1 MGETAEMSED
11 QQRRRPG
18 RPRDVGADDAIM
30 DAVVEILTEVGFRG
44 LTIDAVAQRA
54 GVGKATI
61 YRRWDG
67 KEQLVLDA
75 LAAGRLPVPQ
85 PDTGTLHDDLLAYY
99 LPLADLEAQ
108 QGAVRLMPALAAEA
122 AVDADLAD
130 RLHAFVSDRR
140 APVAGILR
148 RAQERGEVND
158 DVDIELVVDLLTG
171 AIMYR
176 LYFSGAVVD
185 EGRDPPVAPWRA
197 HRHRRDRRLRRAL
210 GHARNRTAAT
220 AATNA
225 VSTGIASLVYGC
237 ALPPSTT
244 VPMIRTRST
253 LVARNSTPVSAW
265 TARSSTSRQARN
277 PASAHETAP

>member
-1 MGETAEMSED
+1 MGETAAVTEE
-11 QQRRRPG
+11 REWRRPG
-18 RPRDVGADDAIM
+18 RPRDAGADDAIM
-30 DAVVEILTEVGFRG
+30 DAVVELLTEVGFGG
-44 LTIDAVAQRA
+44 LTIDAVAHRA

-75 LAAGRLPVPQ
+75 LAAGRIPVPQ
-85 PDTGTLHDDLLAYY
+85 PDTGTLRDDLLAYY
-99 LPLADLEAQ
+99 LPLADIEAQ

-122 AVDADLAD
+122 AVDPDLAD

-185 EGRDPPVAPWRA
+185 EDVI
-197 HRHRRDRRLRRAL
+197 RRLLEGVLLAI
-210 GHARNRTAAT
+210 GARSGTDA
-220 AATNA
+220 
-225 VSTGIASLVYGC
+225 
-237 ALPPSTT
+237 STT
-244 VPMIRTRST
+244 G
-253 LVARNSTPVSAW
+253 
-265 TARSSTSRQARN
+265 
-277 PASAHETAP
+277 

>member
-1 MGETAEMSED
+1 MMGETAAVTEERE
-11 QQRRRPG
+11 RRRPG
-18 RPRDVGADDAIM
+18 RPRDAGADDAIM
-30 DAVVEILTEVGFRG
+30 DAVVELLTEVGFGG
-44 LTIDAVAQRA
+44 LTIDAVAHRA

-75 LAAGRLPVPQ
+75 LAAGRIPVPQ
-85 PDTGTLHDDLLAYY
+85 PDTGTLRDDLLAYY
-99 LPLADLEAQ
+99 LPLADIEAQ

-122 AVDADLAD
+122 AVDPDLAD

-185 EGRDPPVAPWRA
+185 EDVI
-197 HRHRRDRRLRRAL
+197 RRLLEGVLIAI
-210 GHARNRTAAT
+210 GARSGTDA
-220 AATNA
+220 
-225 VSTGIASLVYGC
+225 
-237 ALPPSTT
+237 STT
-244 VPMIRTRST
+244 G
-253 LVARNSTPVSAW
+253 
-265 TARSSTSRQARN
+265 
-277 PASAHETAP
+277 

>member
-1 MGETAEMSED
+1 MGETAAVTEERE
-11 QQRRRPG
+11 RRRPG
-18 RPRDVGADDAIM
+18 RPRDAGADDAIM
-30 DAVVEILTEVGFRG
+30 DAVVELLTEVGFGG
-44 LTIDAVAQRA
+44 LTIDAVAHRA

-75 LAAGRLPVPQ
+75 LAAGRIPVPQ
-85 PDTGTLHDDLLAYY
+85 PDTGTLRDDLLAYY
-99 LPLADLEAQ
+99 LPLADIEAQ

-122 AVDADLAD
+122 AVDPDLAD

-185 EGRDPPVAPWRA
+185 EGVI
-197 HRHRRDRRLRRAL
+197 RRLLEGVLIAI
-210 GHARNRTAAT
+210 GARSGTDA
-220 AATNA
+220 
-225 VSTGIASLVYGC
+225 
-237 ALPPSTT
+237 STT
-244 VPMIRTRST
+244 G
-253 LVARNSTPVSAW
+253 
-265 TARSSTSRQARN
+265 
-277 PASAHETAP
+277 

>member
-1 MGETAEMSED
+1 MGETAAVTEERE
-11 QQRRRPG
+11 RRRPG
-18 RPRDVGADDAIM
+18 RPRDAGADDAIM
-30 DAVVEILTEVGFRG
+30 DAVVELLTEVGFGG
-44 LTIDAVAQRA
+44 LTIDAVAHRA

-75 LAAGRLPVPQ
+75 LAAGRIPVPQ
-85 PDTGTLHDDLLAYY
+85 PDTGTLRDDLLAYY
-99 LPLADLEAQ
+99 LPLADIEAQ

-122 AVDADLAD
+122 AVDPDLAD

-185 EGRDPPVAPWRA
+185 EDVI
-197 HRHRRDRRLRRAL
+197 RRLLEGVLIAI
-210 GHARNRTAAT
+210 GARSGTDA
-220 AATNA
+220 
-225 VSTGIASLVYGC
+225 
-237 ALPPSTT
+237 STT
-244 VPMIRTRST
+244 G
-253 LVARNSTPVSAW
+253 
-265 TARSSTSRQARN
+265 
-277 PASAHETAP
+277 

>member
-1 MGETAEMSED
+1 
-11 QQRRRPG
+11 
-18 RPRDVGADDAIM
+18 M
-30 DAVVEILTEVGFRG
+30 DAVVEVLTEGGVPG

-75 LAAGRLPVPQ
+75 LSARRLPVPQ
-85 PDTGTLHDDLLAYY
+85 PDTGTLRDDLLAYY
-99 LPLADLEAQ
+99 LPLADIEAQ

-122 AVDADLAD
+122 AVDPDLAD

-176 LYFSGAVVD
+176 LYFSGALVD
-185 EGRDPPVAPWRA
+185 EDVI
-197 HRHRRDRRLRRAL
+197 RRLLEGVLVAI
-210 GHARNRTAAT
+210 GAT
-220 AATNA
+220 AAREVATA
-225 VSTGIASLVYGC
+225 GRV
-237 ALPPSTT
+237 
-244 VPMIRTRST
+244 IR
-253 LVARNSTPVSAW
+253 PG
-265 TARSSTSRQARN
+265 TARQPPR
-277 PASAHETAP
+277 

>member
-1 MGETAEMSED
+1 MGETAAVTEE
-11 QQRRRPG
+11 REWRRPG
-18 RPRDVGADDAIM
+18 RPRDAGADDAIM
-30 DAVVEILTEVGFRG
+30 DAVVELLTEVGFGG
-44 LTIDAVAQRA
+44 LTIDAVAHRA

-75 LAAGRLPVPQ
+75 LAAGRIPVPQ
-85 PDTGTLHDDLLAYY
+85 PDTGTLRDDLLAYY
-99 LPLADLEAQ
+99 LPLADIEAQ

-122 AVDADLAD
+122 AVDPDLAD

-185 EGRDPPVAPWRA
+185 EDVI
-197 HRHRRDRRLRRAL
+197 RRLLEGVLIAI
-210 GHARNRTAAT
+210 GARSGTDA
-220 AATNA
+220 
-225 VSTGIASLVYGC
+225 
-237 ALPPSTT
+237 STT
-244 VPMIRTRST
+244 G
-253 LVARNSTPVSAW
+253 
-265 TARSSTSRQARN
+265 
-277 PASAHETAP
+277 

>member
-1 MGETAEMSED
+1 MGETAAVTEERE
-11 QQRRRPG
+11 RRRPG
-18 RPRDVGADDAIM
+18 RPRDAGADDAIM
-30 DAVVEILTEVGFRG
+30 DAVVELLTEVGFGG
-44 LTIDAVAQRA
+44 LTIDAVAHRA

-75 LAAGRLPVPQ
+75 LAAGRIPVPQ
-85 PDTGTLHDDLLAYY
+85 PDTGTLRDDLLAYY
-99 LPLADLEAQ
+99 LPLADIEAQ

-122 AVDADLAD
+122 AVDPDLAD

-185 EGRDPPVAPWRA
+185 EDVI
-197 HRHRRDRRLRRAL
+197 RRLLEGVLLAI
-210 GHARNRTAAT
+210 GARSGTDA
-220 AATNA
+220 
-225 VSTGIASLVYGC
+225 
-237 ALPPSTT
+237 STT
-244 VPMIRTRST
+244 G
-253 LVARNSTPVSAW
+253 
-265 TARSSTSRQARN
+265 
-277 PASAHETAP
+277 

>member
-1 MGETAEMSED
+1 
-11 QQRRRPG
+11 
-18 RPRDVGADDAIM
+18 M
-30 DAVVEILTEVGFRG
+30 DAVVELLTEVGFGG
-44 LTIDAVAQRA
+44 LTIDAVAHRA

-75 LAAGRLPVPQ
+75 LAAGRIPVPQ
-85 PDTGTLHDDLLAYY
+85 PDTGTLRDDLLAYY
-99 LPLADLEAQ
+99 LPLADIEAQ

-122 AVDADLAD
+122 AVDPDLAD

-185 EGRDPPVAPWRA
+185 EDVI
-197 HRHRRDRRLRRAL
+197 RRLLEGVLIAI
-210 GHARNRTAAT
+210 GARSGTDA
-220 AATNA
+220 
-225 VSTGIASLVYGC
+225 
-237 ALPPSTT
+237 STT
-244 VPMIRTRST
+244 G
-253 LVARNSTPVSAW
+253 
-265 TARSSTSRQARN
+265 
-277 PASAHETAP
+277 